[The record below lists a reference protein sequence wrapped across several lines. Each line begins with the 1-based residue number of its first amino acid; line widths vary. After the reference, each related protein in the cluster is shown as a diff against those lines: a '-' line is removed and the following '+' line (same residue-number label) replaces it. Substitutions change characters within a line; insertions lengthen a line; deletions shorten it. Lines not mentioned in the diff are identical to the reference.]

1 MKGSEQES
9 LIFTDILQDMSDKI
23 ITGQVLKDINV
34 RLANNEK
41 DIIQWCNSHT
51 CIIAIDER
59 DLTLLASLKTQNQL
73 PEVKEI
79 YYLGRK
85 ENASDEANNYTN
97 QLDSFLEFQP
107 R

>member
-1 MKGSEQES
+1 MKGSEKES
-9 LIFTDILQDMSDKI
+9 FLFTDILQDMSDKI
-23 ITGQVLKDINV
+23 ITRDVLKDINV
-34 RLANNEK
+34 MLANNEK
-41 DIIQWCNSHT
+41 DIIQWCNSQT

-59 DLTLLASLKTQNQL
+59 DLTLLASLKTKNQH

-85 ENASDEANNYTN
+85 VNASDEANNNSN